1 MPTALT
7 SISGIGPAAAEVL
20 KQHGFKSAEAVAKAS
35 VEQLSAVPGFGEI
48 RSQSTINAA
57 IELVTPA
64 TQAEE
69 VPEPVD
75 EPVKEKAKNKGKSKE
90 KKKPSKDK
98 KDKGKKDKDKKK
110 AKGKDKKKKDKK
122 KGKKNKKK

>member
-7 SISGIGPAAAEVL
+7 SISGIGPAAAELL
-20 KQHGFKSAEAVAKAS
+20 KQHDFKSAEDIANTTVA
-35 VEQLSAVPGFGEI
+35 QLSAVPGFGEI

-64 TQAEE
+64 AQTEE
-69 VPEPVD
+69 VSEPAD
-75 EPVKEKAKNKGKSKE
+75 EPVKQKTKSKSKG

-98 KDKGKKDKDKKK
+98 KSKGKKDKNKKK
-110 AKGKDKKKKDKK
+110 SKGKDKKKKDKK
-122 KGKKNKKK
+122 KGKKKKKN